1 MMDEFIEDDA
11 EEIDNE
17 FEDDSDD
24 EQDDEWEEGELPL
37 ARHSALLTKDGMIA
51 MLLLQ
56 TFEDSG
62 VIVRLDPREEN
73 PVANRYTDV
82 RAAEI
87 FFQRSLRTSRK
98 NGWLV
103 AWEGE
108 PVVG

>member
-1 MMDEFIEDDA
+1 MNMMDEFIEDEDA
-11 EEIDNE
+11 DELENDL
-17 FEDDSDD
+17 DDD
-24 EQDDEWEEGELPL
+24 QDDEWEEGELPL

>member
-1 MMDEFIEDDA
+1 MMDEFIEDEDA
-11 EEIDNE
+11 DELENDL
-17 FEDDSDD
+17 DDD
-24 EQDDEWEEGELPL
+24 QDDEWEEGELPL

>member
-1 MMDEFIEDDA
+1 MDEFIEDDN
-11 EEIDNE
+11 IDDELENNL
-17 FEDDSDD
+17 EDD
-24 EQDDEWEEGELPL
+24 QDDEWEEGELPL

-56 TFEDSG
+56 TFEDRG
-62 VIVRLDPREEN
+62 VIVRLDPREDN